1 MNTQVHRKIIHIDM
15 DAFYASVEQRDHP
28 ELRGK
33 PVIVGGDIRKR
44 GVVSTCSYE
53 ARRYG
58 VHSAMPGKTAHRL
71 CPNGIFVP
79 VDMPK
84 YKAVSK
90 QVQDIFHEFTDL
102 VEPMSL
108 DEAYLDVTTNK
119 INCPSATIIARMI
132 RHEIFKRTHLTASA
146 GVSYN
151 KFIAK
156 IASDIQKPNGL
167 TVITPDQAEAFLDEL
182 PVGKFFG
189 IGKVTAE
196 SLNRLGIKYGRDLK
210 RFTLEELVARYGKS
224 GRWYYNIVRGID
236 NSPVNPDWQRKSLGR
251 ETTFEEDI
259 SGISEIRHI
268 IHELSEDVSRQLRR
282 NGLEGRTIT
291 LKVRYDDF
299 QTVTRSQSF
308 SRLVNRTEIIFDT
321 AMDLLSRTEA
331 GKRKVRLLGVTVSN
345 FPSPEELAGPIQLE
359 FPF

>member
-1 MNTQVHRKIIHIDM
+1 MIHINRKIIHIDM

-28 ELRGK
+28 AWRGK
-33 PVIVGGDIRKR
+33 PVIVGGGFHKR
-44 GVVSTCSYE
+44 GVVSACSYE
-53 ARRYG
+53 ARKYG
-58 VHSAMPGKTAHRL
+58 VHSAMPGSKAKRL
-71 CPNGIFVP
+71 CPNGIFTP

-84 YKAVSK
+84 YVSVSRQIHAV
-90 QVQDIFHEFTDL
+90 FHEFTDL

-108 DEAYLDVTTNK
+108 DEAYLDVTSNK
-119 INCPSATIIARMI
+119 INCPSATIIAQMI
-132 RHEIFKRTHLTASA
+132 RREIKEVTGLTASA

-156 IASDIQKPNGL
+156 IASDVNKPDGL
-167 TVITPDQAEAFLDEL
+167 TVILPEEAEAFLDDL

-189 IGKVTAE
+189 IGKVTAKT
-196 SLNRLGIKYGRDLK
+196 LNDIGIKYGRDLK
-210 RFTLEELVARYGKS
+210 RLSLDDLVARFGKS

-251 ETTFEEDI
+251 ETTFEEDV
-259 SGISEIRHI
+259 SNVREIKKA
-268 IHELSEDVSRQLRR
+268 IHELCEEVCKQLKKY
-282 NGLEGRTIT
+282 GLEGRTVT

-299 QTVTRSQSF
+299 TTVTRGQTF
-308 SRLVNRTEIIFDT
+308 SRLTKQFDVVYNV

-331 GKRKVRLLGVTVSN
+331 GERKVRLLGVTVSN
-345 FPSPEELAGPIQLE
+345 FPTPEELAGPIQLE